1 MASYDEVKLEDI
13 LHGTF
18 ATFNPNTGAN
28 KDADSTP
35 SVIVYQEA
43 SSTPITTG
51 SVTNMA
57 TGRYR
62 WQVSVA
68 AASGFSQ
75 GKFYDVWAS
84 GTVTGTDTVTQFAPI
99 TAFKAT
105 NRVVDDLT
113 NFSDTGI
120 RSAIGMTSGNLDS
133 QLLAISVA
141 TNAGDLASKTADSG
155 IITTGSG
162 VSGTYASTVSDDNVY
177 WITAPV
183 TPAVSTYGLRQSLS
197 FNLPLNRIS
206 TQLQLNGYW
215 NGASTIDI
223 FAYNTRTSVYDK
235 LTNTGTNLASR
246 ATELVYSV
254 PIPRDYVDSAGGVY
268 NIVLIELRGTS
279 TTNANRLRLDRALMY
294 HIAEEAPFTM
304 SVPTVNDI
312 WSAPTRTL
320 TSLGSEPTTPPT
332 VAEIASGVWQAAVA
346 THSGVSGST
355 AAYLSLIN
363 SLPTVV
369 QFEARTL
376 PSGSYFD
383 PATDTVVNVTNVAS
397 LSGLDI
403 PTLATMYTNVVAIK
417 TTTDK
422 MVFTVANQLNVN
434 AFTVTQ
440 SGIRSAVGLAS
451 ANLDTQLSGIP
462 TVTQLNART
471 LPSGDYFNPVSDVVA
486 HVTLVDT
493 TTTNTDMISATGIEA
508 IKVKTD
514 QLTFTSADKLD
525 VKVYGVAE
533 TGFRDIFETYTLTE
547 SYPASGAI
555 GTPAQAYYMI
565 QQGFLDFAISGV
577 TISVKKLDGTQAATF
592 TMDSSGTPT
601 LRRRTL

>member
-1 MASYDEVKLEDI
+1 MA
-13 LHGTF
+13 
-18 ATFNPNTGAN
+18 
-28 KDADSTP
+28 
-35 SVIVYQEA
+35 
-43 SSTPITTG
+43 
-51 SVTNMA
+51 
-57 TGRYR
+57 
-62 WQVSVA
+62 
-68 AASGFSQ
+68 
-75 GKFYDVWAS
+75 
-84 GTVTGTDTVTQFAPI
+84 
-99 TAFKAT
+99 
-105 NRVVDDLT
+105 
-113 NFSDTGI
+113 
-120 RSAIGMTSGNLDS
+120 SGNLDA

-312 WSAPTRTL
+312 WSAPSRTL
-320 TSLGSEPTTPPT
+320 TYLGSEPTSAPT
-332 VAEIASGVWQAAVA
+332 VAQIASGVWIESVAAR
-346 THSGVSGST
+346 SGVSGST
-355 AAYLSLIN
+355 AETLSRIN
-363 SLPTVV
+363 NLPTVT

-376 PSGSYFD
+376 PSGTYFD
-383 PATDTVVNVTNVAS
+383 PTTDTVSNVTS
-397 LSGLDI
+397 LSGI
-403 PTLATMYTNVVAIK
+403 SSSTFSTMSTNISTIK
-417 TTTDK
+417 TVTDK

-434 AFTVTQ
+434 AFTVTAT
-440 SGIRSAVGLAS
+440 GIRNAIGLAS
-451 ANLDTQLSGIP
+451 ANLDTQLVGIP
-462 TVTQLNART
+462 TITQFNART
-471 LPSGDYFNPVSDVVA
+471 LPSGSYFDPVTDTVA
-486 HVTLVDT
+486 RVTLVDT
-493 TTTNTDMISATGIEA
+493 TTSNTDMIVTSGNIAG

-514 QLTFTSADKLD
+514 QLTFTSPYQLD
-525 VKVYGVAE
+525 VNVISVSNS
-533 TGFRDIFETYTLTE
+533 GFRKIFETYTLTE
-547 SYPASGAI
+547 SYPASGIAS
-555 GTPAQAYYMI
+555 TPAQSYYMI

-577 TISVKKLDGTQAATF
+577 TIAVKKLDGTQAATF
-592 TMDSSGTPT
+592 TMDSSGSPT
-601 LRRRTL
+601 SRRRSL